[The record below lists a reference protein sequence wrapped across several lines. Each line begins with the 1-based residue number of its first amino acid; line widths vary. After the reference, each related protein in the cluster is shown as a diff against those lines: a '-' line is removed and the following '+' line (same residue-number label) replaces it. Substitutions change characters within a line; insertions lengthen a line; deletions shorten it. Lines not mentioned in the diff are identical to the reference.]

1 MSVVP
6 RVKNPALKCRLL
18 EGRLCDSLTRCSLAQ
33 EWIPRWPPM
42 DKLLAGRN
50 LQLTYPLVW
59 HVCSLASWP
68 PRFKIQSLTHL
79 LLSGFI
85 FKISIV
91 PYFLH
96 KENVENSISSALSVT
111 CGLVPVCKLFSVHKE
126 ASKESGSNSIRDVFI
141 AVGFHSFF
149 LSFFFFLRTK
159 TLWIYLLSSQCV
171 RGRGGPSFGPGSSV
185 PCPAHH
191 ISAPPF
197 ISCPSPD
204 GGISGSGQK
213 QLLEKPQTRT

>member
-6 RVKNPALKCRLL
+6 RVKNPELKCRLL
-18 EGRLCDSLTRCSLAQ
+18 EDRLCDSLTPCSLAQ
-33 EWIPRWPPM
+33 EWIPRWPPV

-91 PYFLH
+91 PYFLR
-96 KENVENSISSALSVT
+96 KENVENSISSVLSVT
-111 CGLVPVCKLFSVHKE
+111 CGLVPVYKLLSVHKE

-141 AVGFHSFF
+141 AVSWLSPFF
-149 LSFFFFLRTK
+149 LGLFFFFFFK
-159 TLWIYLLSSQCV
+159 N
-171 RGRGGPSFGPGSSV
+171 
-185 PCPAHH
+185 
-191 ISAPPF
+191 
-197 ISCPSPD
+197 
-204 GGISGSGQK
+204 
-213 QLLEKPQTRT
+213 